1 MIPGVAARADAGAR
15 RTASVNGMMARVLLA
30 FLATAGLFYVNIM
43 PALVDGLVKGLG
55 FSVRQAGLTGSFNVY
70 GAAFGAF
77 LIVFLVRRIRWRPA
91 AYLFLTGMV
100 AMDLVSIFLHA
111 PAPLFAI
118 RSLHG
123 LMGGMLVGLAFS
135 IIART
140 VAPDRTFGVLLLLQ
154 VLAGGVG
161 VMTLPLLSQ
170 RYGTAVLFLSLVAF
184 SLVTLA
190 MVRFI
195 PDYPE
200 TNPLR
205 EDRGRGTSR
214 PLALALIAV
223 FLFQAANMG
232 LFAFIIGLGESYSL
246 ELGFISRTLGLAN
259 WLSIAGAGLVI
270 LFSTRY
276 GILWPILI
284 GIVVALVGTAALRY
298 SALQSIWIVSNVGTG
313 VAWNF
318 VISHQLGMCA
328 RLDRSG
334 RAAVWSGFAS
344 KMGLASG
351 PMLASFIVAHGNY
364 GALISTALVLLALSA
379 AASAL
384 PALTLDRAARK

>member
-1 MIPGVAARADAGAR
+1 MIAGAD
-15 RTASVNGMMARVLLA
+15 GMTARVLLA
-30 FLATAGLFYVNIM
+30 FLASAGLFYVNIM

-55 FSVRQAGLTGSFNVY
+55 FSVRQAGLAGSFNVY

-91 AYLFLTGMV
+91 AYLFLTGMI
-100 AMDLVSIFLHA
+100 AMDVVSIFVHA

-118 RSLHG
+118 RALHG

-140 VAPDRTFGVLLLLQ
+140 LAPDRTFGVVLLLQ

-161 VMTLPLLSQ
+161 MMTLPLLSQ
-170 RYGTAVLFLSLVAF
+170 QFGTAVLFLALVAF

-200 TNPLR
+200 STALR
-205 EDRGRGTSR
+205 DPGRGKSG
-214 PLALALIAV
+214 PLVLALLAV

-232 LFAFIIGLGESYSL
+232 LFAFIIGLGESFSL

-284 GIVVALVGTAALRY
+284 GILVALVGTAALGY
-298 SALQSIWIVSNVGTG
+298 SGVQWIWIASNVGTG

-318 VISHQLGMCA
+318 VISHLLGMCA
-328 RLDRSG
+328 RLDSSG

-351 PMLASFIVAHGNY
+351 PLLASFIVGRGNY
-364 GALISTALVLLALSA
+364 GAMITTALVLLALSA

-384 PALTLDRAARK
+384 PALTLDRAARR